1 MSSKGRENY
10 QTGQKK
16 ANYFSNRYLIFSLKT
31 FAFLALAPSCMW
43 LCGLEIRQFGFPKIQ
58 GDVCISLFPVCAV
71 FQVLIPLLFVLVP
84 SHCLQGTSSPYPA
97 PMATSLCSN
106 SSGSVSSSLP
116 SAATFCNLE
125 VPWFSVTTFLSSIYQ
140 ATCVCSK
147 TSAVNILIL
156 YVMLLQPKWMQVCF
170 LSSPN
175 LLWTIHF
182 YAWLSERRKNYNYV
196 KHCPPLPLIHGR
208 SRINWIET
216 ANILKCK
223 LD

>member
-16 ANYFSNRYLIFSLKT
+16 ANYFSNGYLIFSLKT

-43 LCGLEIRQFGFPKIQ
+43 LCGLEIRQLGFPKIQ

-106 SSGSVSSSLP
+106 SSGSVSSSPP

-125 VPWFSVTTFLSSIYQ
+125 VPWFSVTTFLYLSGH
-140 ATCVCSK
+140 VC
-147 TSAVNILIL
+147 
-156 YVMLLQPKWMQVCF
+156 LLQNFCCEYTDPVCDATSTKVNAGLFSFFSQPTLNYSF
-170 LSSPN
+170 LC
-175 LLWTIHF
+175 LAVWKEKELQ
-182 YAWLSERRKNYNYV
+182 L
-196 KHCPPLPLIHGR
+196 C
-208 SRINWIET
+208 
-216 ANILKCK
+216 
-223 LD
+223 